1 MIELDDGFLLTTLSS
16 IEDVRQPFTGF
27 GKTVGYGASF
37 APVRHASPSE
47 IVGLIS
53 PFLSERLTATPD
65 DARGAIL
72 LQGPRPDVENA
83 IAAIETFDTPHLV
96 CLLYTSP
103 SPRDR
108 TRSRMPS
115 SA

>member
-1 MIELDDGFLLTTLSS
+1 MFAFREGFVSSDGIPTIENESLNGRMQSRYAGITTTLSS
-16 IEDVRQPFTGF
+16 AVSDAVT
-27 GKTVGYGASF
+27 TSVSLTNVGDLGIRIGDYLMIDD
-37 APVRHASPSE
+37 E
-47 IVGLIS
+47 IV
-53 PFLSERLTATPD
+53 R
-65 DARGAIL
+65 
-72 LQGPRPDVENA
+72 
-83 IAAIETFDTPHLV
+83 V